1 MDRSQR
7 IESPELGAF
16 TAQNI
21 AVGAG
26 KEEPRA
32 LVAWE
37 LSRAF
42 DLSTPT
48 VVAGLLARF
57 LFRFR
62 GGITGGVHCQTRTQA
77 NFLGKSEEYSM

>member
-32 LVAWE
+32 FVAWE
-37 LSRAF
+37 LS
-42 DLSTPT
+42 
-48 VVAGLLARF
+48 
-57 LFRFR
+57 
-62 GGITGGVHCQTRTQA
+62 
-77 NFLGKSEEYSM
+77 